1 MSAFFKLLDLNPYR
15 EEKLEEGEFLKLL
28 QAEPEL
34 ASRKY
39 KFDTF
44 DDDSLFPLHMI
55 CALGASADCVK
66 ACYKAYP
73 AATELCTE
81 DMGFP
86 VHFATAF
93 DAAVDVVHYLA
104 KKDPSALEHA
114 NSQGK
119 TPLHLACESEFAS
132 PDVVIFLTERCA
144 KAAEMK
150 DKEGN
155 TPLNLACRAEQP
167 VLAKIEDLT
176 EGTYLTGNET
186 VSRDSTLTHSFP
198 RSPIPTRVLV
208 DITHSLR
215 RRGHGPGR
223 RRKLALV
230 EHHA

>member
-44 DDDSLFPLHMI
+44 DDDSLYPLHMI

-66 ACYKAYP
+66 ACYKAHP

-114 NSQGK
+114 NISQGK

-132 PDVVIFLTERCA
+132 PDVVIFLTERCP

-155 TPLNLACRAEQP
+155 TPLNLACRADEP
-167 VLAKIEDLT
+167 ILAKIEDLT
-176 EGTYLTGNET
+176 EGMY
-186 VSRDSTLTHSFP
+186 S
-198 RSPIPTRVLV
+198 I
-208 DITHSLR
+208 
-215 RRGHGPGR
+215 
-223 RRKLALV
+223 
-230 EHHA
+230 